1 MTYGID
7 RQELLQEMIRSGKP
21 GIDRIVPVGKAVDIG
36 VYWDG
41 YDIIGTLSRK
51 IIIEE

>member
-7 RQELLQEMIRSGKP
+7 RQALLQEVIRSGKP
-21 GIDRIVPVGKAVDIG
+21 GIDRIVPVGKAMDIG

-51 IIIEE
+51 IMIEE